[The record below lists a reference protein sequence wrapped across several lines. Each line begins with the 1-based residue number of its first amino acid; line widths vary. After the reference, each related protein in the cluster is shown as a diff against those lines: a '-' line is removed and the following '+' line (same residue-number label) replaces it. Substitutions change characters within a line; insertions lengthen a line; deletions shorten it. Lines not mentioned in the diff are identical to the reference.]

1 MIRKNQMRNLLI
13 GGFATACLMAT
24 AGVASAAGYGGAP
37 IRSPYASHDAALQQ
51 RYQAMSE
58 MEGNESDSSDAWSYG
73 NKAIAA
79 RDGFLVLPDD
89 SANHKLNAEQ
99 TAFARPVYTH
109 LLNAYLAGVPETAT
123 SEMADAQVNFDCW
136 MNDIEDGK
144 NAARAQ
150 VCRANLVTILTR
162 LSSPDAKVP
171 AAVRADAMRAAT
183 VADATASLAKG
194 QSVSHRLLF
203 ETESAALDGD
213 AAATLD
219 HIVRLA
225 VAYPRSIVHVTGH
238 TDRAGSAKYNQALS
252 QKRAANVAVALG
264 LRGIRLDRIDEIQA
278 GESDLAVA
286 TRDGVAEA
294 ENRRVVITVD
304 NR

>member
-1 MIRKNQMRNLLI
+1 MTKRNPMRNLLL
-13 GGFATACLMAT
+13 GGFATACLLAT

-37 IRSPYASHDAALQQ
+37 IKSPYASYDAALQQ

-89 SANHKLNAEQ
+89 PANHKLNAEQ
-99 TAFARPVYTH
+99 RAFARPVYTH

-123 SEMADAQVNFDCW
+123 TDMADAQVNFDCW

-150 VCRANLVTILTR
+150 VCHTNLVAILTR
-162 LSSPDAKVP
+162 LSGPDAKVP
-171 AAVRADAMRAAT
+171 ATVRADAMRAAS
-183 VADATASLAKG
+183 VASSTASLAKG
-194 QSVSHRLLF
+194 ESVSHRLLF
-203 ETESAALDGD
+203 KFDSAALDGD
-213 AAATLD
+213 AAATRD

-238 TDRAGSAKYNQALS
+238 TDRAGSAEYNHALA

-264 LRGIRLDRIDEIQA
+264 LRGLLLDRIDEVQM
-278 GESDLAVA
+278 GESDLAVV

-294 ENRRVVITVD
+294 ENRRVVITV
-304 NR
+304 